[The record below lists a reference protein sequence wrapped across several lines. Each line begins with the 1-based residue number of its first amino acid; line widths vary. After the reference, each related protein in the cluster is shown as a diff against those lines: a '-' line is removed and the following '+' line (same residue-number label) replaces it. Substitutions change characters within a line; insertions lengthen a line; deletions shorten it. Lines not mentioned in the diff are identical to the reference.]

1 MKISII
7 TICYNSEKTIKETIE
22 SVLDQRF
29 PNIEYVIKDGGSKD
43 STLNIIN
50 QMSKDNCVVCS
61 RQDTGISD
69 AFNQGIRM
77 STGDCIGIINS
88 DDILLPDAS
97 ELVEKAFRENPD
109 VDVVYG
115 NCICFKNELND
126 GYIFKPNTNL
136 ELLKS
141 RFYLMHPAIFVKKSA
156 YEKYGL
162 FDCNY
167 RNSMDFELVSRFY
180 FAGAKFKYI
189 DEVLSAFR
197 AGGVSDS
204 SFKRTMIETKRIGI
218 RNGSTVLDMNLF
230 VCRQYIRR
238 AVLKILNMLKIENQL
253 RYLLKNQ
260 KKWSN
265 NKNGKDKKLC

>member
-22 SVLDQRF
+22 SVLGQTF
-29 PNIEYVIKDGGSKD
+29 PDVEYVIKDGVSND
-43 STLNIIN
+43 STLKIIN
-50 QMSKDNCVVCS
+50 QMSKDNCIVCS
-61 RQDTGISD
+61 QKDTGISD

-88 DDILLPDAS
+88 DDILLPNAS
-97 ELVEKAFRENPD
+97 ELVEKAFCEDPD

-115 NCICFKNELND
+115 NCICFKNELDD

-167 RNSMDFELVSRFY
+167 RNSMDFELISRFF

-204 SFKRTMIETKRIGI
+204 SFKRTMIETKKIGI
-218 RNGSTVLDMNLF
+218 RNGSSVLDMNLF

-238 AVLKILNMLKIENQL
+238 AVLKILDVLNIEKQL
-253 RYLLKNQ
+253 RFLLKNQ
-260 KKWSN
+260 KEWASN
-265 NKNGKDKKLC
+265 RNDKDKKLY